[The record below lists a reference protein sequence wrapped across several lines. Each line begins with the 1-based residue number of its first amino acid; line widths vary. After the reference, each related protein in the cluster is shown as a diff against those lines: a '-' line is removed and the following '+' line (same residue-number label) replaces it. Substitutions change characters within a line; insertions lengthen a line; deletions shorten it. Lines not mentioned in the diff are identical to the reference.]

1 MLHSRIK
8 RVQNLIRD
16 QIAQILLME
25 LQDPRF
31 RFVTVSSVKV
41 SKDLHRA
48 IVFVS
53 VLEKDETKI
62 RDTMEALA
70 RAKGLIKRLLAPRLV
85 LKFMPDIIF
94 EHDSSLHRVERID
107 QLLHKIHNEQPPEP
121 ESNTPKND

>member
-31 RFVTVSSVKV
+31 RFITVNSVKV
-41 SKDLHRA
+41 SKDLQHA

-53 VLEKDETKI
+53 LLEEDEAKV
-62 RDTMEALA
+62 RDTMEALTH
-70 RAKGLIKRLLAPRLV
+70 AKNLIKRLLASRIV
-85 LKFMPDIIF
+85 LKFMPDITF
-94 EHDSSLHRVERID
+94 QRDTSLHRVARIN
-107 QLLHKIHNEQPPEP
+107 QILQKIHDDEQPES
-121 ESNTPKND
+121 ESNSSNNQ